1 MHEYLLRRAIRRSE
15 PLGGVPILSPGG
27 AVLVRHLPSIR
38 LRENYVGTRELRG
51 SAPVPATS
59 SVERQNRRTPPQ
71 GFVEGLNNKIRV
83 IQQRAHGYRDE
94 AYLRLKILTAFLPRK

>member
-1 MHEYLLRRAIRRSE
+1 MHEYLLRRSICRPE

-38 LRENYVGTRELRG
+38 LRNNYVGMRELRG
-51 SAPVPATS
+51 SAPVAQQENT
-59 SVERQNRRTPPQ
+59 PQ

-83 IQQRAHGYRDE
+83 TQRRAYGYRDE